1 MRGQIVTVFGGSGFI
16 GRHLMRKLARTG
28 ARVRVAVRH
37 PETAHFLRPMGDVG
51 QIQLFKVNV
60 NDADSVARVMEG
72 ADAAINLT
80 GVLHQSGGGQKF
92 DALHGIAP
100 GTIGEE
106 AAKAGAKRVVHLSA
120 IGADASS
127 PSHYA
132 RSKAHGEDALSR
144 AFEGATILRPSLV
157 FGPDDGFFSRFAAYA
172 RFIPALPLYG
182 GGKTRFQP
190 VYVGDVA
197 DAVVTAL
204 ARDATRGKTYELGG
218 PQVFTFRELM
228 ELILKETGRKRLLV
242 PLPFFV
248 GTLNAAVMGIL
259 PNPIVTMDQIRLLK
273 SDNVV
278 GEGALTLR
286 DLGLTP
292 AALELYLPEYLWRFR
307 RTGQFARA

>member
-16 GRHLMRKLARTG
+16 GRHLMRRLARAG

-60 NDADSVARVMEG
+60 NDGEAVARVLEG
-72 ADAAINLT
+72 ATTAINLT
-80 GVLHQSGGGQKF
+80 GVLYQSGGGQKF
-92 DALHGIAP
+92 DPIHAVAP

-106 AAKAGAKRVVHLSA
+106 AAKAGVARVIHVSA
-120 IGADASS
+120 IGADANS

-132 RSKAHGEDALSR
+132 RSKAHGEDALMR
-144 AFEGATILRPSLV
+144 AFPSATILRPSIV
-157 FGPDDGFFSRFAAYA
+157 FGPEDGFFNKFAALARYA
-172 RFIPALPLYG
+172 PALPLYG
-182 GGKTRFQP
+182 GGNTRFQP

-197 DAVVTAL
+197 DAIVHAL
-204 ARDATRGKTYELGG
+204 ENDAARGKIYELGG
-218 PQVFTFRELM
+218 PQIFTFRELM
-228 ELILKETGRKRLLV
+228 ELVLKETGRKRLLV

-248 GTLNAAVMGIL
+248 GTLNAAVLGIL
-259 PNPIVTMDQIRLLK
+259 PNPIVTMDQIKLLK

-278 GEGALTLR
+278 ADGAPGLK
-286 DLGLTP
+286 DLCVTP
-292 AALELYLPEYLWRFR
+292 SALDLYLPDYLVRFR

>member
-16 GRHLMRKLARTG
+16 GRHLMRRLARAG

-60 NDADSVARVMEG
+60 TDEDAVAKVLEG
-72 ADAAINLT
+72 ASAAINLA
-80 GVLHQSGGGQKF
+80 GVLYQSGGGQKF
-92 DALHGIAP
+92 DPIHAMAP
-100 GTIGEE
+100 GTIGE
-106 AAKAGAKRVVHLSA
+106 AAARAGVARIVHVSA
-120 IGADASS
+120 IGADAAS

-132 RSKAHGEDALSR
+132 RSKAHGEDALTR
-144 AFEGATILRPSLV
+144 AFADATILRPSVV
-157 FGPDDGFFSRFAAYA
+157 FGPEDGFFNKFAALA
-172 RFIPALPLYG
+172 RYTPALPLYG
-182 GGKTRFQP
+182 GGNTRFQP

-197 DAVVTAL
+197 DAIVNAL
-204 ARDATRGKTYELGG
+204 ASDAARGKIYELGG
-218 PQVFTFRELM
+218 PQIFTFRELM

-248 GTLNAAVMGIL
+248 GTLNAAILGLL
-259 PNPIVTMDQIRLLK
+259 PNPLVTMDQIKLLK

-278 GEGALTLR
+278 ADGAPGLK
-286 DLGLTP
+286 DLCVTP
-292 AALELYLPEYLWRFR
+292 SALELYLSDYLVRFR